1 MLSEEEK
8 TTLRE
13 QLNRM
18 TLHELTVRF
27 NTVWEEV
34 WENYTSNVAPDDDE
48 MLAYSDEDLQE
59 EYLIIKEI
67 YFDYGEKEFQST
79 FNLKKK
85 KRTCYKEQT

>member
-1 MLSEEEK
+1 MLNEEQK
-8 TTLRE
+8 AALKE

-18 TLHELTVRF
+18 TLRELTVRF

-34 WENYTSNVAPDDDE
+34 WENYVSNVAPDDDE

-59 EYLIIKEI
+59 EYCIVKEI
-67 YFDYGEKEFQST
+67 YYNIGEKEFQST

-85 KRTCYKEQT
+85 KRTCYKRQT

>member
-1 MLSEEEK
+1 MLSEEGK

-34 WENYTSNVAPDDDE
+34 WENYMSNVAPDDDE
-48 MLAYSDEDLQE
+48 VLAYSDEDLQE

-67 YFDYGEKEFQST
+67 YYNIEEKEFQST

-85 KRTCYKEQT
+85 KRTCYKRQT